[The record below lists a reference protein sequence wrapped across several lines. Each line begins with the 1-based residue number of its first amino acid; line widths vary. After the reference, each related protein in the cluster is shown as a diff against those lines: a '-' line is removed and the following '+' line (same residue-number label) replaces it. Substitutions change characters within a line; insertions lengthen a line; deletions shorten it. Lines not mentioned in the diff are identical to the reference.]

1 MVAIGKNV
9 SIGQVVMQSEQQ
21 TDEKLLEELRA
32 LREQVK
38 AQQQEIAA
46 LRETQSVEAYRSL
59 VEHSLQ
65 GLTIYQEHRIV
76 FANRM
81 MNTITGYTAE
91 ELVALSEQDI
101 IEHIHPS
108 YRAQVIEYLQQVLTN
123 ELTTTRFEYCIQ
135 RKDGS
140 VRWVESNVTRIEW
153 YSKPALQVAFL
164 DLTEWKQ
171 AEESLRESEERY
183 RTLVEI
189 SPSAILLTDVDGII
203 RFCNQQATT
212 LFGYASTEELC
223 GRHGTDLID
232 FEAADSGS
240 MAHMQRVIE
249 SGNLRNIE
257 YTLCRKDGSRFP
269 AEVNSSVIADSS
281 GYPTALIIMVQD
293 ISERKR
299 LQAQLI
305 QNERFAAGGR
315 LAASVAHEINTP
327 LQSLQNSLG
336 LIRKIDDN
344 EERNIFL
351 SLAQSEIERVGRIV
365 HQLLDLYRPATT
377 TYEHMNINVLIER
390 ILLLLGKQLKDNGI
404 ETHKHLASRLPSLL
418 ARTDELTQLLLNLFI
433 NAIDAMPRGGKLEV
447 VTCLAHSHSI
457 PTSEQHQW
465 PAVVE
470 KALTDMRSWHEPL
483 ATPMIVI
490 IISDTGHGIT
500 ADLHTQI
507 FEPFV
512 TTKENGTGLGL
523 AISRQIVEQQG
534 GSIRVQSTP
543 DEGSTFLITLPVP
556 NEQG

>member
-1 MVAIGKNV
+1 MGTIGDNI
-9 SIGQVVMQSEQQ
+9 SMGQVVMQPEQQ
-21 TDEKLLEELRA
+21 TDKTLQEELRA

-46 LRETQSVEAYRSL
+46 LREAQSAEAYRSL

-76 FANRM
+76 FVNHM
-81 MNTITGYTAE
+81 MTTITGYTVE
-91 ELVALSEQDI
+91 ELVSLSEQDI
-101 IEHIHPS
+101 IEHIPPS
-108 YRAQVIEYLQQVLTN
+108 YHAQVIGYLQQVLAN
-123 ELTTTRFEYCIQ
+123 ELPTTRFEYCVQ

-140 VRWVESNVTRIEW
+140 VRWVESNVSRIEW
-153 YSKPALQVAFL
+153 YGKPALQVAFL

-189 SPSAILLTDVDGII
+189 SPSAILLTDVEGII
-203 RFCNQQATT
+203 RFCNPQATT

-269 AEVNSSVIADSS
+269 AEVNSSVIADSN

-336 LIRKIDDN
+336 LLRKIDDR
-344 EERNIFL
+344 EERNLFL
-351 SLAQSEIERVGRIV
+351 SLAQNEIERVGRIV
-365 HQLLDLYRPATT
+365 HQLLDLYRPVSTM
-377 TYEHMNINVLIER
+377 YERMNINVLIER
-390 ILLLLGKQLKDNGI
+390 ILLLLGKQLKDNGVEI
-404 ETHKHLASRLPSLL
+404 HKHLASRLPPLL

-447 VTCLAHSHSI
+447 VTCLAHPHST
-457 PTSEQHQW
+457 PASEKCQW
-465 PAVVE
+465 PVAVE
-470 KALTDMRSWHEPL
+470 KALADMRSWQQHEQFE
-483 ATPMIVI
+483 TPMIVI

-500 ADLHTQI
+500 ADLRTQI

-534 GSIRVQSTP
+534 GSIQVQSTP
-543 DEGSTFLITLPVP
+543 DEGSTFLITLPVAS
-556 NEQG
+556 